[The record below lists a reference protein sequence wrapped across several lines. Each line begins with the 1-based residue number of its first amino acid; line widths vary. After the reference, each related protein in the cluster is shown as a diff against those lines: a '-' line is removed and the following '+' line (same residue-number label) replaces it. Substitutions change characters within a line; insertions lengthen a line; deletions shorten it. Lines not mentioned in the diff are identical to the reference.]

1 MLFIFK
7 KTYTANVLIA
17 SFDPGRDNLLSENIV
32 KGQVVFA
39 GPQEWMSY
47 KLAHCPSHLWFRR
60 LLLPCCLDLDSVEAH
75 GVTHKSVE
83 VEFPS
88 AFLSFFLSF
97 FYLHTCWSF
106 SHNSMDD
113 NEKTWRDGMGR
124 EEGGGFR
131 RGSTCIPVM
140 DSF

>member
-88 AFLSFFLSF
+88 AFLSFFLF
-97 FYLHTCWSF
+97 FICTLAGL
-106 SHNSMDD
+106 SHITVWM
-113 NEKTWRDGMGR
+113 TMRRPGGMVWGGRR
-124 EEGGGFR
+124 EEGSGG
-131 RGSTCIPVM
+131 GAHVYL
-140 DSF
+140 

>member
-1 MLFIFK
+1 M
-7 KTYTANVLIA
+7 LIA
-17 SFDPGRDNLLSENIV
+17 SFDPGRDNLLPENIV

-60 LLLPCCLDLDSVEAH
+60 RLLPCCLDLDSVEAH

-88 AFLSFFLSF
+88 AFLSFFLF
-97 FYLHTCWSF
+97 FICTLAGL
-106 SHNSMDD
+106 SHVTVWM
-113 NEKTWRDGMGR
+113 TV
-124 EEGGGFR
+124 R
-131 RGSTCIPVM
+131 RVSHFIPFL
-140 DSF
+140 S